1 MLVELNIGLDC
12 KDQLNTPAHLAE
24 RAAVAHRMLSRFLVF
39 SRRFTTSY
47 PGPDGAQVTERGLFV
62 ALETNNLFSASREIF
77 KTAIALD
84 QDCIAVYYPGRS
96 QGLLLGPRAD
106 AWGQFDAN
114 HFRRFDRADERLAA

>member
-12 KDQLNTPAHLAE
+12 KDQPNTQVDIDA
-24 RAAVAHRMLSRFLVF
+24 RAAMARRMLSKFLVF
-39 SRRFTTSY
+39 SRGFYTSY
-47 PGPDGAQVTERGLFV
+47 PGPDGAQVNERGLFV
-62 ALETNNLFSASREIF
+62 TLETNNLFSASREIF

-96 QGLLLGPRAD
+96 QGLLLGPRAE